1 MIFLRKY
8 KKYSYKYVDQKV
20 PDNNRYQEFIKNA
33 DLQGIFLNSRSIGV
47 NTLSTTKN
55 MIMRKNGNIGYTY
68 RYNTATNKVTAIQVS
83 ILKKA
88 EICFKVIEYDVDSDT
103 PEMVVEK
110 YHSKNSPEYKKQ
122 RETRIIYGNNK
133 ICLCGRHY
141 KVK

>member
-8 KKYSYKYVDQKV
+8 KKYSYNYVYQKV
-20 PDNNRYQEFIKNA
+20 LDDNKLIKNA
-33 DLQGIFLNSRSIGV
+33 NIQGIFLNSRRIGV
-47 NTLSTTKN
+47 TTISTKN

-88 EICFKVIEYDVDSDT
+88 EICFKVIEYDVDSDIV
-103 PEMVVEK
+103 EMVVEK
-110 YHSKNSPEYKKQ
+110 YHSKNSPWCKKQ
-122 RETRIIYGNNK
+122 HNPQMVYVNNK

>member
-8 KKYSYKYVDQKV
+8 KKYSYNYVYQKV
-20 PDNNRYQEFIKNA
+20 LDDNKLIKNA
-33 DLQGIFLNSRSIGV
+33 NIQGIFLNSRRIGV
-47 NTLSTTKN
+47 TTISTKN

>member
-1 MIFLRKY
+1 MIFLRRY
-8 KKYSYKYVDQKV
+8 KKYSYDYVDQKV
-20 PDNNRYQEFIKNA
+20 TDDIKFIKNA
-33 DLQGIFLNSRSIGV
+33 NIQGIFLNNRRIGV
-47 NTLSTTKN
+47 TTSSTKN

-68 RYNTATNKVTAIQVS
+68 KYNTATNKVTAIQVS
-83 ILKKA
+83 ILKK
-88 EICFKVIEYDVDSDT
+88 EDICFKVIEYDIDSDIV
-103 PEMVVEK
+103 EMVVEK